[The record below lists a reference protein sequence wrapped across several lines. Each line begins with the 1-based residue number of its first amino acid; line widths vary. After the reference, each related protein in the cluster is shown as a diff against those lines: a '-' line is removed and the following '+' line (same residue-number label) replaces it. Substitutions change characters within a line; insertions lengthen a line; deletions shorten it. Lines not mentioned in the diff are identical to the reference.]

1 MPLMASRR
9 AAYAAILMARYAQAA
24 SVGRSWIADRENIGV
39 GSRGI
44 TGYVSGLAMLLA
56 VSFAAVPA
64 RAATPE
70 TDAAASAGCGMRLGA
85 DDERPVIRL
94 GFPNDRAP
102 LSSGSARNPGGVLP
116 LLLALLPQAS
126 FKVQALPTDELRRR
140 IAQDE
145 LDAAIGLPVRDL
157 PAHWLHS
164 GGYLRVPNV
173 IVTRRQGISAL
184 EANDL
189 QGRRIAVIDDLPH
202 GWRPPDAH
210 VQRSTDARQALALLL
225 SGQVDAAVGNALVI
239 EHARRATRA
248 VGLVVGA
255 PAGFDDILVLAAQP
269 RCARWLMAFDQQW
282 PALAPVIGRAA
293 GTPAT
298 ALRMDADGMK
308 RPLALLGLALAVL
321 AIGLVHANGYWKLR
335 RESRRRSRLRR
346 RIDEISDNLPVV
358 VFHARRQGDGR
369 ICMDLVVG
377 DVPQL
382 FSASTGELQA
392 DPSRVLA
399 ALRGRD
405 RRRVLATLE
414 RGARRIQPVSFR
426 FSAHGVRGMRCIA
439 MHAWPTLQQNGEQHW
454 AGYWLDVSDEQ
465 MRERAIERAQAHA
478 AADADDRTRLAA
490 ALGSGMDEPTHALQQ
505 RLAVLD
511 DGPLDGQQR
520 AALASLQDASTMLS
534 RILDD
539 VRSLS
544 AGDAAEMMLHAAP
557 VDLRQLLIGVETLL
571 RPVALSK
578 GLVFQQRVDS
588 EVADWLEVDG
598 TRLRQILFNLVGN
611 AIKFTAQGEVTL
623 RVQWVGDVGASQ
635 RVRVEVADSGVG
647 IAPER
652 QDSVFEPF
660 AQATLSTTRLYG
672 GTGLG
677 LGICRQLAQRMG
689 GSLRLHSVPGK
700 GTVVAVELELP
711 RSSPVRSD
719 APALRTGPTG
729 AVVQPAA
736 PHCVLV
742 AEDDPT
748 QQVLMQ
754 WWLRG
759 MELDVEVV
767 ADGIAALDR
776 WQLTRPALLFTDERM
791 PGLDG
796 QGLVRQVRLRE
807 AQLGLP
813 RTPIIGMSADTDG
826 LRDLPVDYLLAKP
839 ISRATLQAAIV
850 MVAPAL
856 LVAPGV
862 VDAAAARARA
872 DVPTLSV
879 LAGRFG
885 SEEVARALAQT
896 LRSSLE
902 NHLLA
907 LQREW
912 QQESMQAAAQRLHR
926 MSGGVGS
933 VGMTMLS
940 AELRELSERDAPIEE
955 AQRMAVAIHLRACIA
970 QLQRLTP

>member
-1 MPLMASRR
+1 MD
-9 AAYAAILMARYAQAA
+9 RYAQSA
-24 SVGRSWIADRENIGV
+24 SVGRLWAADRENIGV
-39 GSRGI
+39 ESRRV
-44 TGYVSGLAMLLA
+44 TACLSGLTMLLVA
-56 VSFAAVPA
+56 SLACVPA
-64 RAATPE
+64 CAAMPE
-70 TDAAASAGCGMRLGA
+70 TDVAASAGCATDRAA
-85 DDERPVIRL
+85 DAGRPIRL

-102 LSSGSARNPGGVLP
+102 LSSGSARRPGGVLP
-116 LLLALLPQAS
+116 LLLASLPPAS
-126 FKVQALPTDELRRR
+126 FKVHALTSDELRRR

-145 LDAAIGLPVRDL
+145 LDAVIGVPDRDL
-157 PAHWLHS
+157 PAHWLRS
-164 GGYLRVPNV
+164 GGYLRIPNV

-189 QGRRIAVIDDLPH
+189 QGRHIAVIDDLPQ
-202 GWRPPDAH
+202 GWSPPGVH
-210 VQRSTDARQALALLL
+210 VQRSTDARQALVLLL
-225 SGQVDAAVGNALVI
+225 SGQVDGVVGNALVI
-239 EHARRATRA
+239 EHARRVTRA

-255 PAGFDDILVLAAQP
+255 PAGFDDVLVLAAQP
-269 RCARWLMAFDQQW
+269 RCARWVMAFDRQW
-282 PALAPVIGRAA
+282 PASAPAIERAA
-293 GTPAT
+293 RTPVPS
-298 ALRMDADGMK
+298 LRIDAERMK

-321 AIGLVHANGYWKLR
+321 GIGLVYANGYWKLR

-358 VFHARRQGDGR
+358 VFHARRQRDAR

-382 FSASTGELQA
+382 FSASAGELQA
-392 DPSRVLA
+392 DPSRALA
-399 ALRGRD
+399 ALHGRE
-405 RRRVLATLE
+405 RRRVVATLE

-439 MHAWPTLQQNGEQHW
+439 MHAWPTLQQDGEQHW
-454 AGYWLDVSDEQ
+454 AGYWLDVSDAR
-465 MRERAIERAQAHA
+465 MREHGIERAHARA
-478 AADADDRTRLAA
+478 AADAGDRNRLAA
-490 ALGSGMDEPTHALQQ
+490 ALGSGMDEPIHALQQ
-505 RLAVLD
+505 RLAVLG

-539 VRSLS
+539 VRALS
-544 AGDAAEMMLHAAP
+544 AGDAAEMMLHPTP

-578 GLVFQQRVDS
+578 GLVFHQQVDS

-611 AIKFTAQGEVTL
+611 AIKFTAQGEVRL
-623 RVQWVGDVGASQ
+623 RVQWMGDIGASQ

-652 QDSVFEPF
+652 QESVFEPF
-660 AQATLSTTRLYG
+660 AQAALSTTRLYG

-677 LGICRQLAQRMG
+677 LGICRQLAQQMG
-689 GSLRLHSVPGK
+689 GSLQLHSVPGQ
-700 GTVVAVELELP
+700 GTVVAVELVLP
-711 RSSPVRSD
+711 RSGPLPSD
-719 APALRTGPTG
+719 TPAPRTGQAG
-729 AVVQPAA
+729 SVAQPAIS
-736 PHCVLV
+736 HRVLV

-767 ADGIAALDR
+767 GDGVAAFER
-776 WQLTRPALLFTDERM
+776 WQVTRPALLFTDERM

-796 QGLVRQVRLRE
+796 HGLVRQVRLQE
-807 AQLGLP
+807 AQRGLP
-813 RTPIIGMSADTDG
+813 PTPIIGMSADTDG

-839 ISRATLQAAIV
+839 ISRATLQSAIAT
-850 MVAPAL
+850 VAPAL
-856 LVAPGV
+856 LVVPGV
-862 VDAAAARARA
+862 VEAAAARARA

-902 NHLLA
+902 EDLLA

-926 MSGGVGS
+926 MAGGVGS
-933 VGMTMLS
+933 VGMTKLS
-940 AELRELSERDAPIEE
+940 AELRELSESDAPIEQ

-970 QLQRLTP
+970 QLQRLSS